1 MNAKTTAPV
10 TPPTPTATST
20 APAPWRRAVVN
31 HASWFPVVA
40 SGLLLIVM
48 FISAQAYFGSF
59 VKPGVLS
66 SLFVDNAYLIVL
78 ACGMTFVII
87 TGGIDLSVGAVMAFS
102 GIIAANLL
110 QNGTAP
116 ALVIPLMVINGA
128 LFGLL
133 IGVLVQYFDVQPF
146 IASLAGMFL
155 ARGLCYVAAPRQ
167 IKVDNAA
174 VLSIQNHKFRFGDWY
189 FTGTVIIALTI
200 VLIMAWLLARTRFG
214 RTVYAI
220 GGSEPSA
227 KLMGL
232 PVARTKVIVYI
243 ISGTCAGIAGLLF
256 VSYTASGYAL
266 HGVGTE
272 LDTIAA
278 VVVGGTLLTGGSG
291 YIFGSLLGVLV
302 YGVIK
307 TVINFAGADQSWTRI
322 SVGVLLL
329 AFVVVQRGIVA
340 RASRR

>member
-1 MNAKTTAPV
+1 MNAKTTAPM
-10 TPPTPTATST
+10 TAATTTST
-20 APAPWRRAVVN
+20 LAPPARWRRAVVN
-31 HASWFPVVA
+31 HASWFPVAA
-40 SGLLLIVM
+40 SGLLLILLLVA
-48 FISAQAYFGSF
+48 AQIRFGSF

-66 SLFVDNAYLIVL
+66 SLFVDNAFLIVL
-78 ACGMTFVII
+78 ACGMTLVII

-110 QNGTAP
+110 QNGVAP
-116 ALVIPLMVINGA
+116 ALVIPLMLINGA
-128 LFGLL
+128 VFGLL
-133 IGVLVQYFDVQPF
+133 IGVLVQYFNVQPF

-155 ARGLCYVAAPRQ
+155 ARGLAYVFAPRQ
-167 IKVDNAA
+167 ITVSDAA
-174 VLSIQNHKFRFGDWY
+174 VLSLNNHKFRSGAWY
-189 FTGTVIIALTI
+189 FTGTVIIAI
-200 VLIMAWLLARTRFG
+200 VVVLIMAWLLARTRFG

-220 GGSEPSA
+220 GGSEQSA

-232 PVARTKVIVYI
+232 PVARTKVLVYV
-243 ISGTCAGIAGLLF
+243 ISGTCAGIAGLIF
-256 VSYTASGYAL
+256 TSYISSGYSQ

-278 VVVGGTLLTGGSG
+278 VVIGGTLLTGGSG

-307 TVINFAGADQSWTRI
+307 TVINFAGFEQSWTRI
-322 SVGVLLL
+322 SVGILLL
-329 AFVVVQRGIVA
+329 AFVVVQRAIVA

>member
-1 MNAKTTAPV
+1 MNAKTTAPL
-10 TPPTPTATST
+10 TAATSA
-20 APAPWRRAVVN
+20 APASWRRAVVN
-31 HASWFPVVA
+31 HPSWFPVAA
-40 SGLLLIVM
+40 SALLLILL
-48 FISAQAYFGSF
+48 FAGAQVKFGSF
-59 VKPGVLS
+59 VTPGVLS
-66 SLFVDNAYLIVL
+66 SLFVDNAYLIIL
-78 ACGMTFVII
+78 ACGMTLVII

-110 QNGTAP
+110 QNGVNPT
-116 ALVIPLMVINGA
+116 LVIPLMLINGA
-128 LFGLL
+128 LFGLM
-133 IGVLVQYFDVQPF
+133 IGVLVQYFNVQPF

-155 ARGLCYVAAPRQ
+155 ARGLAHVFAPRQ
-167 IKVDNAA
+167 IAVYNAA
-174 VLSIQNHKFRFGDWY
+174 VLSLNNHKFRFGTWY
-189 FTGTVIIALTI
+189 FTGTVMIALVI
-200 VLIMAWLLARTRFG
+200 VLITAWLLARTRFG

-220 GGSEPSA
+220 GGSESSA

-232 PVARTKVIVYI
+232 PVARTKLLVYV
-243 ISGTCAGIAGLLF
+243 ISGTCAGIAGLVF
-256 VSYTASGYAL
+256 TSYASSGYSL

-278 VVVGGTLLTGGSG
+278 VVIGGTLLTGGSG

-307 TVINFAGADQSWTRI
+307 TVINFAGADQAWTRI

-329 AFVVVQRGIVA
+329 AFVVVQRAIVA